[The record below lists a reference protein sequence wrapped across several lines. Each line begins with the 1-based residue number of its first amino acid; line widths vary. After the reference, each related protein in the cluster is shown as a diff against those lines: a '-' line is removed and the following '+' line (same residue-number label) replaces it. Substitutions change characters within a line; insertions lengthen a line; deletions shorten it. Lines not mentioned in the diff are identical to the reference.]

1 MPVTAL
7 LWNRTNVAITF
18 HLPRSQS
25 PSFDGA
31 AQGECIFTGS
41 RSPNEAYSAWWGSDG
56 HRFVMFS
63 AGANTLGVGSAG
75 SGMWTLNTGGK
86 NWPSPAPAA
95 AGARR

>member
-1 MPVTAL
+1 
-7 LWNRTNVAITF
+7 
-18 HLPRSQS
+18 
-25 PSFDGA
+25 
-31 AQGECIFTGS
+31 
-41 RSPNEAYSAWWGSDG
+41 
-56 HRFVMFS
+56 MFS